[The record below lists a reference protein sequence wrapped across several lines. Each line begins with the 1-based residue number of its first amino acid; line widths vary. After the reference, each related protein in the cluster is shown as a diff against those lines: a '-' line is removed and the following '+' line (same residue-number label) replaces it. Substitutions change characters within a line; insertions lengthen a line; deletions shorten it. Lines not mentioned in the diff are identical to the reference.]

1 MRFTR
6 APCLAWF
13 FFGCRVFSFFGSP
26 RCIIFENSGPP
37 SVGICYTLQICWNFW
52 RQESDFHLI
61 PRERIRGEMK
71 IQSSMKVHIMQPY
84 SLPKEHFRYAITLN
98 TYFTGSSL
106 SLTNINTRLT
116 WIKFTCWFPLH
127 EQREFWCNAMVFL
140 SWTNDVI
147 SYDVINYI
155 HTANLSAVAL
165 VSYWLKHR
173 QIAQNQCAGAL
184 AWDGVIARAPAACRS
199 FSHSVNRIA
208 FSQWEVHLL
217 SLNQ

>member
-116 WIKFTCWFPLH
+116 WIKFTCWFLLAW
-127 EQREFWCNAMVFL
+127 REWSLQCNGIHSLGLMT
-140 SWTNDVI
+140 SYTCDVI
-147 SYDVINYI
+147 
-155 HTANLSAVAL
+155 
-165 VSYWLKHR
+165 R
-173 QIAQNQCAGAL
+173 L
-184 AWDGVIARAPAACRS
+184 ACWS
-199 FSHSVNRIA
+199 
-208 FSQWEVHLL
+208 
-217 SLNQ
+217 